1 MSDIIDH
8 PPHYEACRVSIEPID
23 VCEAYD
29 FCTGNA
35 IKYLCRAGKKA
46 GSSEVTDLKKARW
59 YLERA
64 LASKTLRIA
73 DRLPLAGTPEGMRV
87 RGAILLL
94 CSQVPLLATLINF
107 GFQPVIEQISARI
120 DDIEGNAS

>member
-1 MSDIIDH
+1 M
-8 PPHYEACRVSIEPID
+8 
-23 VCEAYD
+23 
-29 FCTGNA
+29 
-35 IKYLCRAGKKA
+35 
-46 GSSEVTDLKKARW
+46 
-59 YLERA
+59 
-64 LASKTLRIA
+64 ASKTLRIA

>member
-46 GSSEVTDLKKARW
+46 GSSEVTDLKKAP
-59 YLERA
+59 LVPRA
-64 LASKTLRIA
+64 CI
-73 DRLPLAGTPEGMRV
+73 G
-87 RGAILLL
+87 I
-94 CSQVPLLATLINF
+94 
-107 GFQPVIEQISARI
+107 
-120 DDIEGNAS
+120 

>member
-35 IKYLCRAGKKA
+35 IKYLCRAGRDAAK
-46 GSSEVTDLKKARW
+46 E
-59 YLERA
+59 
-64 LASKTLRIA
+64 
-73 DRLPLAGTPEGMRV
+73 
-87 RGAILLL
+87 
-94 CSQVPLLATLINF
+94 
-107 GFQPVIEQISARI
+107 I
-120 DDIEGNAS
+120 D

>member
-64 LASKTLRIA
+64 LASKPLRIA
-73 DRLPLAGTPEGMRV
+73 DRLPLADTPEGMRV

-94 CSQVPLLATLINF
+94 CSQVPLLATHINF
-107 GFQPVIEQISARI
+107 GFQTVIEQISARI
-120 DDIEGNAS
+120 DDIEGDAS

>member
-35 IKYLCRAGKKA
+35 IKYMCRAGKKA
-46 GSSEVTDLKKARW
+46 GSSAPRCHFS
-59 YLERA
+59 RR
-64 LASKTLRIA
+64 S
-73 DRLPLAGTPEGMRV
+73 
-87 RGAILLL
+87 
-94 CSQVPLLATLINF
+94 S
-107 GFQPVIEQISARI
+107 ISASRRSSSRSQH
-120 DDIEGNAS
+120 ASTT

>member
-46 GSSEVTDLKKARW
+46 RW

-64 LASKTLRIA
+64 LVSKKLRIA
-73 DRLPLAGTPEGMRV
+73 DRLPLADTPEGMRV

-107 GFQPVIEQISARI
+107 GFQTVIEQISARI
-120 DDIEGNAS
+120 DDIEGDAS

>member
-35 IKYLCRAGKKA
+35 IKYMCRSPTRRKGCESAA
-46 GSSEVTDLKKARW
+46 QFCSSAPRCHFS
-59 YLERA
+59 RR
-64 LASKTLRIA
+64 S
-73 DRLPLAGTPEGMRV
+73 
-87 RGAILLL
+87 
-94 CSQVPLLATLINF
+94 S
-107 GFQPVIEQISARI
+107 ISASRRSSSRSQH
-120 DDIEGNAS
+120 ASTT

>member
-1 MSDIIDH
+1 MTDIINH
-8 PPHYEACRVSIEPID
+8 PPHYEACRVVVEPID

-35 IKYLCRAGKKA
+35 IKYICRAGKKDGA
-46 GSSEVTDLKKARW
+46 SEATDLKKDRW

-64 LASKTLRIA
+64 LASKTLRTTE
-73 DRLPLAGTPEGMRV
+73 RLPLADTPEGMRI

-94 CSQVPLLATLINF
+94 CSQVPLLATLVNY
-107 GFQPVIEQISARI
+107 GFQSAIDQLTKRI
-120 DDIEGNAS
+120 DDLEGDAS

>member
-35 IKYLCRAGKKA
+35 IKYMCRAGKKA

-73 DRLPLAGTPEGMRV
+73 DRLPLADTPEGMRV

-94 CSQVPLLATLINF
+94 CSSAPRCHF
-107 GFQPVIEQISARI
+107 SRRSSISASRRSSSRSQH
-120 DDIEGNAS
+120 ASTT

>member
-8 PPHYEACRVSIEPID
+8 PPHYEACRVTVEPID

-64 LASKTLRIA
+64 LVEDASNRRPSA
-73 DRLPLAGTPEGMRV
+73 ARRHAGRDASPR
-87 RGAILLL
+87 RNSA
-94 CSQVPLLATLINF
+94 PLLPGA
-107 GFQPVIEQISARI
+107 
-120 DDIEGNAS
+120 ASRVAHQFWLPDGP